1 MSRKLNIVIVGAHV
15 DDHWF
20 GMGPT
25 MLKAARKGHSVTVI
39 QAVTTYCAWP
49 VVTGRE
55 AEFKEATAELTRKT
69 GINVVGLGHDY
80 QRMVTGPDLVRQIA
94 EQLVTLKPDL
104 LFCPWEEDVNQDHVV
119 IGRAACLAARGGCSF
134 LPPEHALM
142 KLPKQTF
149 QYALDIKARSFRREA
164 YVDVSDVLF
173 DMLALNNIFDEL
185 YSKSPAW
192 PNAMRRAT
200 VTDHHNAD
208 RTITINAQSEAILA
222 RSILQG
228 FHCGVRYADAFA
240 TYKSAPANEDLLA
253 LI

>member
-25 MLKAARKGHSVTVI
+25 MLKAARGGHNVTVI

-55 AEFKEATAELTRKT
+55 AEFKAATAELTKKT
-69 GINVVGLGHDY
+69 GINVIGLGHDY
-80 QRMVTGPDLVRQIA
+80 QRMVNGPELVKQIA
-94 EQLVTLKPDL
+94 EQLVSLEADV
-104 LFCPWEEDVNQDHVV
+104 LFTPWEQDINQDHVV
-119 IGRAACLAARGGCSF
+119 IGRAGCLAGTGAYSF
-134 LPPEHALM
+134 LPPEHATM
-142 KLPKQTF
+142 KLPAQVF
-149 QYALDIKARSFRREA
+149 QYALDIKARSFPHEA

-173 DMLALNNIFDEL
+173 DMLELNNIFDEL
-185 YSKSPAW
+185 YSTSPAW
-192 PNAMRRAT
+192 PNMLRRAT
-200 VTDHHNAD
+200 VADHHNAD

-222 RSILQG
+222 RSTLQG
-228 FHCGVRYADAFA
+228 FQCGVRYADAFA
-240 TYKSAPANEDLLA
+240 VYKAAPADQDLLR

>member
-1 MSRKLNIVIVGAHV
+1 MPRKLNIVIVGAHV

-25 MLKAARKGHSVTVI
+25 MLKAARNGHNVTVI

-55 AEFKEATAELTRKT
+55 AEFKQATAELTAKT

-94 EQLVTLKPDL
+94 EQLVTLEPDI
-104 LFCPWEEDVNQDHVV
+104 LFTPWEQDINQDHVV
-119 IGRAACLAARGGCSF
+119 IGRAGCLAGTGAYSF
-134 LPPEHALM
+134 LPPEHAMM
-142 KLPKQTF
+142 KLPRQVF
-149 QYALDIKARSFRREA
+149 QYALDVKARSFPREA

-173 DMLALNNIFDEL
+173 DMLELNNIFDEL
-185 YSKSPAW
+185 YSKSAAW
-192 PNAMRRAT
+192 PNAVRRAT
-200 VTDHHNAD
+200 VTDHHNKN

-222 RSILQG
+222 RSVLQG
-228 FHCGVRYADAFA
+228 FQCGARYADAFA
-240 TYKSAPANEDLLA
+240 VYKAAPAHEDLLS
-253 LI
+253 II